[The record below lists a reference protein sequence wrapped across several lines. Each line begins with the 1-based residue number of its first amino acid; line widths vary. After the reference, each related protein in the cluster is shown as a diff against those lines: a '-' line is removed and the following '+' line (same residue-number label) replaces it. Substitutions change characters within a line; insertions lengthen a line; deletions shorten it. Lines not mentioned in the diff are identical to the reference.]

1 MRRPRR
7 PVVQSI
13 TESGSDDLA
22 VELRQ
27 VEDRHVQLAA
37 DDALGQGLPEIEVE
51 VAERARRNETIGLG
65 IYSIAEVAARRWR
78 VS

>member
-1 MRRPRR
+1 M
-7 PVVQSI
+7 
-13 TESGSDDLA
+13 
-22 VELRQ
+22 
-27 VEDRHVQLAA
+27 EDRHVQLAA

-65 IYSIAEVAARRWR
+65 IYSIAEVAARRRR